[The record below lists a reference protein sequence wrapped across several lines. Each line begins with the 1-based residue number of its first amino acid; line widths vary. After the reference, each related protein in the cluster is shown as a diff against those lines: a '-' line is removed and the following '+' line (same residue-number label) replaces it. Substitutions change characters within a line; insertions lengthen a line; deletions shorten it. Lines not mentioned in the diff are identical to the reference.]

1 LRTERASDA
10 FDACDKRAFSVD
22 AMPALPASPTARQR
36 PTRLRAHPGG
46 CLVTFYSLD
55 RWRPRIVLVRRH
67 PLEIRLLPKG
77 EITVPC
83 LPADSNTP
91 LLISEAQPAIDGGCV
106 AIQRFAACVVIAI
119 AFTVGCN
126 RLAKLPPATA
136 PTLVT
141 VSQPIEREVTDF
153 ADFTGRTAAVD
164 SVEVRARVNGY
175 LEKVNFKE
183 GALVH
188 KGDVLFEIDPR
199 PYQAQ
204 VDIATGQVAAADAM
218 VQRTQADDARAKAL
232 RATNPGA
239 ISQQDLDQYQAAA
252 DQATANADT
261 ARATLKK
268 DQLDLDFTKVESP
281 IDGRVSRYYV
291 TRGNLVMQDQTLLTT
306 IVSVDPI
313 YAYFDVDESTVLHV
327 RELIR
332 TGKMQSAREVSVPA
346 WLSVTSDDGFPY
358 EGTIN
363 FIDNQVDPKTGT
375 LRARGVFPNKDE
387 TLSPGF
393 FVRVRV
399 RIGVPHE
406 AILVSERAVLADQGQ
421 KIVYV
426 VNDKDEVVYR
436 PIRVGARHGSL
447 IEVEEGLKVD
457 ERIIVNGLQRVR
469 PGATVEPKLVDMPG
483 AAESAAAATTANAAP
498 GGAAVSKQQ

>member
-1 LRTERASDA
+1 MKAVTPIGPTQPESNLRRSATLLGTLLVGLGFA
-10 FDACDKRAFSVD
+10 FA
-22 AMPALPASPTARQR
+22 T
-36 PTRLRAHPGG
+36 
-46 CLVTFYSLD
+46 
-55 RWRPRIVLVRRH
+55 
-67 PLEIRLLPKG
+67 
-77 EITVPC
+77 
-83 LPADSNTP
+83 
-91 LLISEAQPAIDGGCV
+91 
-106 AIQRFAACVVIAI
+106 
-119 AFTVGCN
+119 GCN
-126 RLAKLPPATA
+126 RLNKQPPATA
-136 PTLVT
+136 PAMVT
-141 VSQPIEREVTDF
+141 VSTPIEREVTDF
-153 ADFTGRTAAVD
+153 ADFTGRTAAIE

-175 LEKVNFKE
+175 LEKVNFTE

-204 VDIATGQVAAADAM
+204 VDIATGQIAAADAM

-252 DQATANADT
+252 DQASANADT

-268 DQLDLDFTKVESP
+268 NQLDLDFTKVVSP
-281 IDGRVSRYYV
+281 IDGRVSRYFV

-346 WLSVTSDDGFPY
+346 WLSVANDEGFSH

-363 FIDNQVDPKTGT
+363 FIDNQIDPKTGT
-375 LRARGVFPNKDE
+375 LRVRGVFPNKDE

-406 AILVSERAVLADQGQ
+406 AILVSERAIQADQGQ

-426 VNDKDEVVYR
+426 VNDKEEVVYR

-447 IEVEEGLKVD
+447 IEVVDGLKVD

-483 AAESAAAATTANAAP
+483 ASELAAATTADATP
-498 GGAAVSKQQ
+498 GGGAVSKQQ

>member
-1 LRTERASDA
+1 MKFVGPA
-10 FDACDKRAFSVD
+10 ACGFVLLCAVTGCGR
-22 AMPALPASPTARQR
+22 LGRQ
-36 PTRLRAHPGG
+36 
-46 CLVTFYSLD
+46 S
-55 RWRPRIVLVRRH
+55 
-67 PLEIRLLPKG
+67 
-77 EITVPC
+77 
-83 LPADSNTP
+83 
-91 LLISEAQPAIDGGCV
+91 PAI
-106 AIQRFAACVVIAI
+106 
-119 AFTVGCN
+119 
-126 RLAKLPPATA
+126 LPTI
-136 PTLVT
+136 VT
-141 VSQPIEREVTDF
+141 VSYPIEQDVTEY
-153 ADFTGRTAAVD
+153 ADFSGRTAAVE

-183 GALVH
+183 GELVH

-204 VDIATGQVAAADAM
+204 VEIATGQVAAADAM

-232 RATNPGA
+232 RASTPGA

-261 ARATLKK
+261 ARATLKNN
-268 DQLDLDFTKVESP
+268 QLNLDFTTVIAP

-291 TRGNLVMQDQTLLTT
+291 TVGNLVVQDQTLLTT

-313 YAYFDVDESTVLHV
+313 YAYFDVDESTVLRV

-346 WLSVTSDDGFPY
+346 WLSLSNDDGFPY

-375 LRARGVFPNKDE
+375 LRVRGVFPNKDE
-387 TLSPGF
+387 KLSPGF

-399 RIGVPHE
+399 RIGVPHP
-406 AILVSERAVLADQGQ
+406 AVLVNERAVQADQGQ

-436 PIRVGARHGSL
+436 PVRVGPRHGSQVE
-447 IEVEEGLKVD
+447 IENGLKTD

-469 PGATVEPKLVDMPG
+469 PGVTVEPKLVDMPG
-483 AAESAAAATTANAAP
+483 ASDTGAATADANPAPGSAAVT
-498 GGAAVSKQQ
+498 KQQ

>member
-1 LRTERASDA
+1 MRPTPAT
-10 FDACDKRAFSVD
+10 KRAFSAD
-22 AMPALPASPTARQR
+22 AMPALPASPAPRQK
-36 PTRLRAHPGG
+36 PTRLRANPDGH
-46 CLVTFYSLD
+46 LVTFYRLD
-55 RWRPRIVLVRRH
+55 ACHKLTFLVRRLS
-67 PLEIRLLPKG
+67 LEIRLLPKG

-83 LPADSNTP
+83 MRADSNTP
-91 LLISEAQPAIDGGCV
+91 LPRASGRPAMNCRHAAIRHWAICGV
-106 AIQRFAACVVIAI
+106 AAI
-119 AFTVGCN
+119 IFTVGCN
-126 RLAKLPPATA
+126 RLGKQPPATA
-136 PTLVT
+136 PALVT
-141 VSQPIEREVTDF
+141 VSQSIKQEVTDF

-175 LEKVNFKE
+175 LWKVNFTE

-204 VDIATGQVAAADAM
+204 VDIAMGQVAAADAM

-232 RATNPGA
+232 RASTAGA

-252 DQATANADT
+252 DQAAANADT
-261 ARATLKK
+261 ARATLKNN
-268 DQLDLDFTKVESP
+268 QLNLDFTKIVSP

-291 TRGNLVMQDQTLLTT
+291 TTGNLVVQDQTLLTT

-332 TGKMQSAREVSVPA
+332 TGKMQSAREASVPA
-346 WLSVTSDDGFPY
+346 WLSLTSDDGFPY

-375 LRARGVFPNKDE
+375 LRLRGVFPNKDE

-406 AILVSERAVLADQGQ
+406 ALLVNERAVLADQGQ

-426 VNDKDEVVYR
+426 VGEKDEVVYR
-436 PIRVGARHGSL
+436 PIRVGPRHGSL
-447 IEVEEGLKVD
+447 IEVMDGLKSG

-483 AAESAAAATTANAAP
+483 ASDAAPRTTAANRAP
-498 GGAAVSKQQ
+498 GGAAVTKQQ

>member
-1 LRTERASDA
+1 VPRLR
-10 FDACDKRAFSVD
+10 VD
-22 AMPALPASPTARQR
+22 SNALLPAAPE
-36 PTRLRAHPGG
+36 P
-46 CLVTFYSLD
+46 
-55 RWRPRIVLVRRH
+55 
-67 PLEIRLLPKG
+67 
-77 EITVPC
+77 
-83 LPADSNTP
+83 
-91 LLISEAQPAIDGGCV
+91 PAIKCRHTAVTCWGSCCV
-106 AIQRFAACVVIAI
+106 AVIVFA
-119 AFTVGCN
+119 VGCN
-126 RLAKLPPATA
+126 RLGKQPPATA
-136 PTLVT
+136 PALVT
-141 VSQPIEREVTDF
+141 VSEPIEREVTDF

-204 VDIATGQVAAADAM
+204 VDIATGQIAAADAM

-252 DQATANADT
+252 DQAAANADT

-268 DQLDLDFTKVESP
+268 NQLDLDFTKVVSP

-346 WLSVTSDDGFPY
+346 WLSVNSDDGFPY

-363 FIDNQVDPKTGT
+363 FIDNQIDPKTGT
-375 LRARGVFPNKDE
+375 LRARGVFSNKDE

-399 RIGVPHE
+399 RVGVPHE
-406 AILVSERAVLADQGQ
+406 AILASERAIQADQGQ

-447 IEVEEGLKVD
+447 IEVEDGLKTG

-483 AAESAAAATTANAAP
+483 ASESTAATTADATP